1 MCTSLIIATRM
12 PPIVV
17 EPSLSGLAADCHII
31 NIFQT
36 FTFNPYKDLCCSI
49 FIFASFQ
56 QFTQCFNTDYSVRGH
71 RWNVSASA
79 MIMILSYFI
88 FFSSKSS
95 PNPAP
100 IQLMIVFSSSFFKT
114 STILAF
120 KGFKVLPLKG
130 SIAWNFE
137 SLPCLAEPPA
147 LSSANWTIS

>member
-1 MCTSLIIATRM
+1 M

-36 FTFNPYKDLCCSI
+36 FTLNPFKELCCSI
-49 FIFASFQ
+49 FILASFQ

-100 IQLMIVFSSSFFKT
+100 IQLMIVFNSSFFNT
-114 STILAF
+114 STIDALR
-120 KGFKVLPLKG
+120 GFKVFVY
-130 SIAWNFE
+130 SIISNGTDY
-137 SLPCLAEPPA
+137 LLLCD
-147 LSSANWTIS
+147 LSDRLTSTPFQFAYQ